1 MENEVMRPGSALR
14 VPRSFELFFFL
25 LAFYAARG
33 DRSCLKPL
41 LGDLFPAKFAD
52 AIGAVIDPLE
62 RLLDFCDELSFPVLD
77 PEKKI
82 PVRLKRSPV
91 SGVREVLFLFAHP
104 GNCFSRAAKKLFEL
118 SV

>member
-41 LGDLFPAKFAD
+41 LGDLFPAKLAD
-52 AIGAVIDPLE
+52 AVCAVVDPLE
-62 RLLDFCDELSFPVLD
+62 RLLDFGDELSLPVLD
-77 PEKKI
+77 PQKEV
-82 PVRLKRSPV
+82 PVGLERGPV
-91 SGVREVLFLFAHP
+91 SRVREVLFLFAHP
-104 GNCFSRAAKKLFEL
+104 
-118 SV
+118 